1 MKIRIKN
8 SIRLN
13 ELIIMKGFSKTDF
26 GKEIKLSQPMT
37 VQITNG
43 DRNPSPKT
51 AKRIAEVLEC
61 EWTEL
66 FEIVR
71 PEIKEVS
78 KR

>member
-1 MKIRIKN
+1 MKIRIKDVTH
-8 SIRLN
+8 LN
-13 ELIIMKGFSKTDF
+13 ELIIMKGFTKSAF
-26 GKEIKLSQPMT
+26 GKKIELSNPMT
-37 VQITNG
+37 IQITNG

-71 PEIKEVS
+71 PEVKEVS
-78 KR
+78 KC